1 MMTQDVL
8 ESTSESDSLGRIL
21 RSLRLRSTMLSRA
34 DLTNPWGVSTK
45 GLVANKGDNGAA
57 MFHAVVA
64 GRAELTRGN
73 DVLHL
78 EEGDVALL
86 SRGDAHQI
94 ASDVT
99 VACRPINEMDR
110 IDGGVPL
117 LVGGGG
123 GARTRILCGAFVLDH
138 AAGSSFLSLLP
149 PVIHFTG
156 NGRTPANSPN
166 TQAAWVAQTLALIDM
181 ELDGHARGADA
192 MVTRLCD
199 VLFLLLLRGASTRES
214 HGWLASLHDKHI
226 GKALALIHE
235 DPRTRWDAAVLAER
249 VGMSRSR
256 FFARFTELVGE
267 PPAQYLSRWRATVAA
282 DLLRRR
288 DMSVHELAELAG
300 YSNEEAFA
308 RMFRKHMGLS
318 PSEYRR
324 TLKAG

>member
-1 MMTQDVL
+1 M
-8 ESTSESDSLGRIL
+8 SE
-21 RSLRLRSTMLSRA
+21 M
-34 DLTNPWGVSTK
+34 N
-45 GLVANKGDNGAA
+45 
-57 MFHAVVA
+57 
-64 GRAELTRGN
+64 
-73 DVLHL
+73 
-78 EEGDVALL
+78 
-86 SRGDAHQI
+86 
-94 ASDVT
+94 
-99 VACRPINEMDR
+99 R

-149 PVIHFTG
+149 PVIHFTREKRG
-156 NGRTPANSPN
+156 AEAAPN
-166 TQAAWVAQTLALIDM
+166 AHAVWVAQTLALIDL

-199 VLFLLLLRGASTRES
+199 VLFLLLLRGASTRET
-214 HGWLASLHDKHI
+214 HGWLAALHDQHI

-235 DPRTRWDAAVLAER
+235 DPRTRWDASVLAER

-267 PPAQYLSRWRATVAA
+267 PPAHYLSRWRATVAA

-288 DMSVHELAELAG
+288 DMSVVELAELAG
-300 YSNEEAFA
+300 YTNEEAFA

-324 TLKAG
+324 MLKAG